1 MGVFKCEPMIDKQ
14 QETTSS
20 YSFQT
25 YALGEQAITLEF
37 GNEISEE
44 TAEQINSFKELLSE
58 NLFPGFKTTVS
69 AYTTLTVFYHL
80 MEVLTSDLVGTTCF
94 EKVSNYLHQLKKS
107 EYQIQH
113 TSKAVVTIP
122 VCYDEKFGID
132 LREVAQINKL
142 TVNEVIEIHAAARY
156 RVFMIGF
163 TPGFAYLGG
172 MDRRIASPRKSTPRL
187 SLPAGAVGIAG
198 NQTGIY
204 PLKTPGGWQIIGQTP
219 LKMFDIHRDQPS
231 FLNAGDEVMF
241 KPISMAEFN
250 ELSCQ

>member
-1 MGVFKCEPMIDKQ
+1 MIDQ
-14 QETTSS
+14 PQETTSG

-25 YALGEQAITLEF
+25 YALGEQAVTLAF

-44 TAEQINSFKELLSE
+44 TAEQISSFKELLSQ
-58 NLFPGFKTTVS
+58 NSFPGFNTTVS

-80 MEVLTSDLVGTTCF
+80 MEVLTSDLVGATCF
-94 EKVSNYLHQLKKS
+94 EKVSNYLHQLKQTT
-107 EYQIQH
+107 YQSQAI
-113 TSKAVVTIP
+113 SKPIITIP
-122 VCYDEKFGID
+122 VCYDEKFAID
-132 LREVAQINKL
+132 LQEVAQLNKL
-142 TVNEVIEIHAAARY
+142 SVNEVIEIHTAARY

-172 MDRRIASPRKSTPRL
+172 MDRRIASPRKSTPRA

-231 FLNAGDEVMF
+231 FLNAGDEVVF
-241 KPISMAEFN
+241 KSISIDEFN
-250 ELSCQ
+250 QLSCR

>member
-1 MGVFKCEPMIDKQ
+1 MIDKK

-20 YSFQT
+20 YTFQT
-25 YALGEQAITLEF
+25 YALSEQAITLEF

-58 NLFPGFKTTVS
+58 NSFPGFKTTVS
-69 AYTTLTVFYHL
+69 AYTTLTVFYNL
-80 MEVLTSDLVGTTCF
+80 MEVLTSGLVGTTCF
-94 EKVSNYLHQLKKS
+94 EKVSNYLHQLKQIA
-107 EYQIQH
+107 YQSHRI
-113 TSKAVVTIP
+113 SKPSITIP
-122 VCYDEKFGID
+122 VCYDEKFGFD
-132 LREVAQINKL
+132 LQEVAKINKL
-142 TVNEVIEIHAAARY
+142 TVNEVIEVHTTARY

-172 MDRRIASPRKSTPRL
+172 MDHRIASPRKSTPRA

-231 FLNAGDEVMF
+231 FLNAGDEVIF
-241 KPISMAEFN
+241 ESISLDEFN
-250 ELSCQ
+250 EWPCR

>member
-1 MGVFKCEPMIDKQ
+1 MIDKK

-25 YALGEQAITLEF
+25 YALSEQAITLEF

-44 TAEQINSFKELLSE
+44 IAEQINSFKELLSE
-58 NLFPGFKTTVS
+58 NSFPGFKTTVS
-69 AYTTLTVFYHL
+69 AYTTLTVFYNL
-80 MEVLTSDLVGTTCF
+80 MEVLTSGLVGATCF
-94 EKVSNYLHQLKKS
+94 EKVSNYLHQLKQTT
-107 EYQIQH
+107 YQSHRI
-113 TSKAVVTIP
+113 SKPGITIP
-122 VCYDEKFGID
+122 VCYHEKFGFD
-132 LREVAQINKL
+132 LQEVAKINKL
-142 TVNEVIEIHAAARY
+142 TVNEVIQIHTSAHY

-172 MDRRIASPRKSTPRL
+172 MDHRIASPRKSTPRA

-231 FLNAGDEVMF
+231 FLNAGDEVKF
-241 KPISMAEFN
+241 KSISLDEFN
-250 ELSCQ
+250 DWPCR

>member
-1 MGVFKCEPMIDKQ
+1 MIAKK

-20 YSFQT
+20 YTFQT
-25 YALGEQAITLEF
+25 YALSEQAITLAF

-44 TAEQINSFKELLSE
+44 TAEQINSFKELLSK
-58 NLFPGFKTTVS
+58 NPFPGFKTTVS
-69 AYTTLTVFYHL
+69 AYTTITVFYNL
-80 MEVLTSDLVGTTCF
+80 MEVFKSDLVGATCF
-94 EKVSNYLHQLKKS
+94 EKVSNYLHQLKQTA
-107 EYQIQH
+107 YQNH
-113 TSKAVVTIP
+113 YVSKPVITIP
-122 VCYDEKFGID
+122 VCYDEKFGFD
-132 LREVAQINKL
+132 LQEVAEINKL
-142 TVNEVIEIHAAARY
+142 TVNKVIEIHTAARY

-172 MDRRIASPRKSTPRL
+172 MDPRIASPRKSTPRA

-231 FLNAGDEVMF
+231 FLNAGDEVVF
-241 KPISMAEFN
+241 KSISLDEFN
-250 ELSCQ
+250 EWSCR